1 LIIIPEIHRRIIKI
15 KFYDVNIMSS
25 VQTTAEGI
33 PVIVL
38 KEGSRQSR
46 GREAQR
52 NNIAAAKLIAEIIST
67 SLGPRGMDKM
77 LVDSIGDITI
87 TNDGATILKE
97 IDVQHPA
104 AKMMVEVAKATD
116 SEVGDGTTSAVVM
129 AGALLEKAEGL
140 VENDIHPVIIANGY
154 QKAAIK
160 AMSFLSEIAQK
171 VEPKDR
177 KILEKIAVTSLVTKL
192 VSVGAEDLAK
202 IAVDA
207 VLSVVTSTDSTFA
220 VDLNNIKVEKKAG
233 GSIADSRLINGIV
246 LDKEIV
252 HSGMPKKIQNA
263 KIAMISA
270 PLEIEKTEFDAKIN
284 INTPDQIRT
293 FMAEEDSI
301 LKGMVDKIKS
311 TNSNVV
317 LCQKGID
324 DIAQHHLAKAGII
337 AVRRIKESDMAKLAK
352 ATGGRIVGSVNDLTE
367 KDLGDAQTVEER
379 SIEND
384 NWVFI
389 EGCKNPKAVSL
400 LLRAGSQRVL
410 DEAERS
416 IHDALMVVK
425 DVIEKPLIVYGGGAP
440 EGYVATKLRSWAQ
453 SLSGREQL
461 AVEKF
466 AEALESIPLALA
478 RNAGMNPIDA
488 ITQLRSKHS
497 AGEKWVGID
506 SVNGVVGNIQKS
518 DIVEPIKVKEQV
530 IKSATETANMILRID
545 NVVASSKPS
554 SVPAG
559 QPHMPEMGM

>member
-1 LIIIPEIHRRIIKI
+1 
-15 KFYDVNIMSS
+15 VAS
-25 VQTTAEGI
+25 VQTTSEGI

-129 AGALLEKAEGL
+129 AGALLEKAEVL
-140 VENDIHPVIIANGY
+140 IDNDIHPVIIANGY
-154 QKAAIK
+154 QKASVK
-160 AMSFLSEIAQK
+160 AMSILSEIAQK
-171 VEPKDR
+171 IDPKDR
-177 KILEKIAVTSLVTKL
+177 KTLEKIATTAMQTKL
-192 VSVGAEDLAK
+192 VSVEATDLAK

-207 VLSVVTSTDSTFA
+207 ALAVVTQKDGGYG

-233 GSIADSRLINGIV
+233 GSMIDSKLINGIV

-252 HSGMPKKIQNA
+252 HSGMPKKIERA
-263 KIAMISA
+263 RIALISA
-270 PLEIEKTEFDAKIN
+270 PLEIEKTEFEAKIN
-284 INTPDQIRT
+284 INTPDQIRS

-301 LKGMVDKIKS
+301 LKGMVEKIK
-311 TNSNVV
+311 TANANVI

-324 DIAQHHLAKAGII
+324 DVAQHYLAKLGII
-337 AVRRIKESDMAKLAK
+337 AVRRIKESDMSKLAK
-352 ATGGRIVGSVNDLTE
+352 ATGARMVGSVTDLTE
-367 KDLGDAQTVEER
+367 KDLGEAQIVEER
-379 SIEND
+379 TIEND

-389 EGCKNPKAVSL
+389 EGCKNPKAISL
-400 LLRAGSQRVL
+400 LLRGGSQRVI

-440 EGYVATKLRSWAQ
+440 EAYISTKLRTWAQ

-466 AEALESIPLALA
+466 AEAIESIPIALA
-478 RNAGMNPIDA
+478 RNAGMNPIDT
-488 ITQLRSKHS
+488 ITQLRAKQNS
-497 AGEKWVGID
+497 GEKWTGID
-506 SVNGVVGNIQKS
+506 VINGVVGDMQNSGVI
-518 DIVEPIKVKEQV
+518 EPLKVKEQV

-554 SVPAG
+554 TSTIG
-559 QPHMPEMGM
+559 QPRMPEMGM

>member
-1 LIIIPEIHRRIIKI
+1 MAS
-15 KFYDVNIMSS
+15 D
-25 VQTTAEGI
+25 QTTSEGI

-87 TNDGATILKE
+87 TSDGATILKE

-129 AGALLEKAEGL
+129 AGALLEKAESL
-140 VENDIHPVIIANGY
+140 IDNDIHPVIIANGY
-154 QKAAIK
+154 QKASIK
-160 AMSFLSEIAQK
+160 AMSILSEIAQK
-171 VEPKDR
+171 VDPKDR
-177 KILEKIAVTSLVTKL
+177 KTLEKIATTALQTKL
-192 VSVGAEDLAK
+192 VSVEAKDLAK

-207 VLSVVTSTDSTFA
+207 ALAVVTQKDA
-220 VDLNNIKVEKKAG
+220 GYGVDLNNIKVEKKAG
-233 GSIADSRLINGIV
+233 GSMVDSKLINGIV

-252 HSGMPKKIQNA
+252 HSGMPKKIEGA
-263 KIAMISA
+263 RIALISV
-270 PLEIEKTEFDAKIN
+270 PLEIEKTEFEAKIN
-284 INTPDQIRT
+284 INTPDQIKS
-293 FMAEEDSI
+293 FMAEEDNI
-301 LKGMVDKIKS
+301 LKGMVEKIKS
-311 TNSNVV
+311 TNANVI

-324 DIAQHHLAKAGII
+324 DVAQHYLAKIGII
-337 AVRRIKESDMAKLAK
+337 AVRRIKESDMSKLAK
-352 ATGGRIVGSVNDLTE
+352 ATGARIVGSLTDLTE
-367 KDLGDAQTVEER
+367 KDLGEAQIVEER
-379 SIEND
+379 AIEND

-400 LLRAGSQRVL
+400 LLRGGSQRVI

-425 DVIEKPLIVYGGGAP
+425 DVIEKPMIVYGGGAP
-440 EGYVATKLRSWAQ
+440 EAYISTKLRTWAQ

-466 AEALESIPLALA
+466 AEAIESIPMALA
-478 RNAGMNPIDA
+478 RNAGMNPIDT
-488 ITQLRSKHS
+488 ITQLHSKQN
-497 AGEKWVGID
+497 AGERWTGVD
-506 SVNGVVGNIQKS
+506 VVNGIVGDMQKS
-518 DIVEPIKVKEQV
+518 EVIEPLKVKEQV

-545 NVVASSKPS
+545 IVVASSKP
-554 SVPAG
+554 VGAAGG
-559 QPHMPEMGM
+559 QPRMPEMGM

>member
-1 LIIIPEIHRRIIKI
+1 
-15 KFYDVNIMSS
+15 MAS
-25 VQTTAEGI
+25 VHTTSEGI

-77 LVDSIGDITI
+77 LVDSLGDITI
-87 TNDGATILKE
+87 TSDGATILKE

-140 VENDIHPVIIANGY
+140 IDNDIHPVIIANGY
-154 QKAAIK
+154 QKASVK
-160 AMSFLSEIAQK
+160 AMSILSEIAQK
-171 VEPKDR
+171 VDTKDR
-177 KILEKIAVTSLVTKL
+177 KTLEKIATTALQTKL
-192 VSVGAEDLAK
+192 VSIEAKDLAK

-207 VLSVVTSTDSTFA
+207 ALAVVTQKDEGYG

-233 GSIADSRLINGIV
+233 GSMVDSKLINGIV

-252 HSGMPKKIQNA
+252 HSGMPKKIEGA
-263 KIAMISA
+263 RIALISV
-270 PLEIEKTEFDAKIN
+270 PLEIEKTEFEAKIN
-284 INTPDQIRT
+284 INTPDQIRS
-293 FMAEEDSI
+293 FMAEEDNI
-301 LKGMVDKIKS
+301 LKGMVEKIKS
-311 TNSNVV
+311 TNANVI

-324 DIAQHHLAKAGII
+324 DVAQHYLAKIGII
-337 AVRRIKESDMAKLAK
+337 AVRRIKESDMSKLAK
-352 ATGGRIVGSVNDLTE
+352 ATGARIVGSLTDLTE
-367 KDLGDAQTVEER
+367 KDLGEAQIVEER
-379 SIEND
+379 AIEND

-400 LLRAGSQRVL
+400 LLRGGSQRVI

-425 DVIEKPLIVYGGGAP
+425 DVIEKPMIVYGGGAP
-440 EGYVATKLRSWAQ
+440 EAYISTKLRTWAQ

-466 AEALESIPLALA
+466 AEAIESIPMALA
-478 RNAGMNPIDA
+478 RNAGMNPIDT
-488 ITQLRSKHS
+488 ITQLHSKQN
-497 AGEKWVGID
+497 AGERWTGVD
-506 SVNGVVGNIQKS
+506 VVNGIVGDMQKS
-518 DIVEPIKVKEQV
+518 EVIEPLKVKEQV

-545 NVVASSKPS
+545 IVVASSKP
-554 SVPAG
+554 VGAAGG
-559 QPHMPEMGM
+559 QPRMPEMGM

>member
-1 LIIIPEIHRRIIKI
+1 MIIICEIHILIIKTKFCEHII
-15 KFYDVNIMSS
+15 VSS
-25 VQTTAEGI
+25 VQTTSEGI

-129 AGALLEKAEGL
+129 AGALLEKAESL

-160 AMSFLSEIAQK
+160 AIAFLSEIAQK

-177 KILEKIAVTSLVTKL
+177 NILEKIAVTSLVTKL

-207 VLSVVTSTDSTFA
+207 VLSVVTPRDSSFA

-233 GSIADSRLINGIV
+233 GSVADSRLINGIV

-263 KIAMISA
+263 KIALISA

-311 TNSNVV
+311 TNTNVV

-337 AVRRIKESDMAKLAK
+337 AVRRIKESDMSKLAK

-379 SIEND
+379 PIEND

-400 LLRAGSQRVL
+400 LLRGGSQRVI

-425 DVIEKPLIVYGGGAP
+425 DVIEKPLFVYGGGAP

-497 AGEKWVGID
+497 SGEKWVGID
-506 SVNGVVGNIQKS
+506 STNGVVGDIQKS
-518 DIVEPIKVKEQV
+518 EIVEPVKVKEQV

-545 NVVASSKPS
+545 NVVASSKPAGP
-554 SVPAG
+554 VGG